1 MVKMM
6 CMESLEWQIEECE
19 ELPPDRVSHEKPHEK
34 PMDFNDADV
43 DAFLRKMYAL
53 QQC

>member
-6 CMESLEWQIEECE
+6 CMESLEWQNEECE
-19 ELPPDRVSHEKPHEK
+19 ELPPDRPSLEK
-34 PMDFNDADV
+34 PMNLNDADV